1 MRTFSAASW
10 IPKERL
16 FSSKDHDSFDRL
28 KTSEGGLRMAA
39 VNKDP
44 FVRTL
49 NKDGLP
55 VLFRGKVQAGTTQA
69 IKVGE
74 ICAFNKTAG
83 YWIPVAAI
91 NDFIYA
97 LAIAKEEQTAADL
110 ARYVEFYALHP
121 NDQFEFEIDAAR
133 ALALG
138 DTFILTVSNSQKLTY
153 SAGGYPVARCVDDGH
168 YPQKTDTTI
177 RNRSWAVV
185 SFDPSVS
192 YWGLVLNGSGWN
204 SKKVVTATAAI
215 TLYSEMSGLVILNT
229 GISGGTVHVLPLNP
243 PAGCNFTAYN
253 TAADAHGF
261 DPPTDGGIYG
271 TGAKNGDGDTMTI
284 DAIGDAIE
292 VVAIGDKDWIMIV
305 SAAGNEHA
313 AAAVTAA

>member
-1 MRTFSAASW
+1 
-10 IPKERL
+10 
-16 FSSKDHDSFDRL
+16 
-28 KTSEGGLRMAA
+28 MAA

-55 VLFRGKVQAGTTQA
+55 VLFRGKVQIGTTQA

-74 ICAFNKTAG
+74 LCAFNKTAG
-83 YWIPVAAI
+83 YWIPVSAV

-121 NDQFEFEIDAAR
+121 NDQFEFEIDAAL

-177 RNRSWAVV
+177 RNRSFAVV
-185 SFDPSVS
+185 SFSPTIS

-204 SKKVVTATAAI
+204 SKKVVVAGGSL
-215 TLYSEMSGLVILNT
+215 TLYSEMSGLVLLNT
-229 GISGGTVHVLPLNP
+229 GLTAEALHVLPLNP
-243 PAGCNFTAYN
+243 PSGCNFTAYC
-253 TAADAHGF
+253 TAAYAHGF
-261 DPPTDGGIYG
+261 DPPSDGGIYG
-271 TGAKNGDGDTMTI
+271 TTAKNADGHKMTI
-284 DAIGDAIE
+284 DGIGDAIQ
-292 VVAIGDKDWIMIV
+292 VIAIGDKDWALVV
-305 SAAGNEHA
+305 SASGDEHA
-313 AAAVTAA
+313 SAAVTAE